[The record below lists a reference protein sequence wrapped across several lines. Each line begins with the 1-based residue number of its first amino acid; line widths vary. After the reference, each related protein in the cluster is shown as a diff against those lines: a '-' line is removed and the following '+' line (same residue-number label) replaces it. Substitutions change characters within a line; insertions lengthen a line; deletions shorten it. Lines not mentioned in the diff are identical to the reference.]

1 MSSSRPPSSGPKGVP
16 RGYDPLVD
24 PIPQPFVKERDTDTA
39 WAEFDSLMNEELIE
53 QDLTPHPDFEETQPF
68 DRDALK

>member
-1 MSSSRPPSSGPKGVP
+1 MSSSSHSPLGRTGVP

-24 PIPQPFVKERDTDTA
+24 PVPQPHVHERDTDTA
-39 WAEFDSLMNEELIE
+39 WAEFDSLMSEDPAEEELP
-53 QDLTPHPDFEETQPF
+53 PHVDFEETQPF

>member
-1 MSSSRPPSSGPKGVP
+1 MSSSHSPPPGKTGVP

-24 PIPQPFVKERDTDTA
+24 PVPQPHVHERDTDTA
-39 WAEFDSLMNEELIE
+39 WAEFDSLMSEELE
-53 QDLTPHPDFEETQPF
+53 EPHPDFEETQPF